1 MRTRSYRS
9 FVVLSMCWAILS
21 LAACRAPT
29 LPPETATAMPAT
41 PTVVPVPVGQHAHS
55 FAGQTGRL
63 HYLLFLPRSYDPG
76 AETVWPLILF
86 LHGSG
91 ERGSSLADLE
101 ILKHYGP
108 SMLVE
113 QQPDFPFIVLSPQCA
128 SESWEPRL
136 ETLLE
141 LLDAISASYAVD
153 PRRIYLTGLSMG
165 GFGTW
170 QLALRAPD
178 RFAAL
183 VPIAGGYR
191 YRVEAN
197 YEGYGQSQ
205 VRVIFDTSM
214 PDHLCDLAGVPV
226 WAFHGDQDSTVPHEQ
241 TADVI
246 VAALRACGNESVR
259 YTLYPDT
266 GHDAWTK
273 TYSNPDLYTWL
284 LEQKKDGL

>member
-1 MRTRSYRS
+1 
-9 FVVLSMCWAILS
+9 
-21 LAACRAPT
+21 
-29 LPPETATAMPAT
+29 MPAT
-41 PTVVPVPVGQHAHS
+41 PTQTAVPVSVGQHAYS

-63 HYLLFLPRSYDPG
+63 NYLLFLPRSYDPG
-76 AETVWPLILF
+76 SETMWPLILF

-91 ERGSSLADLE
+91 EKGSSLADLE
-101 ILKHYGP
+101 MLKRYGP
-108 SMLVE
+108 PMLVE
-113 QQPDFPFIVLSPQCA
+113 QQSNFPFVVLSPQCA
-128 SESWEPRL
+128 SESWESRL

-141 LLDAISASYAVD
+141 LLDTIAASYAVD
-153 PRRIYLTGLSMG
+153 PQRIYLTGLSMG

-183 VPIAGGYR
+183 APIAGGYR

-197 YEGYGQSQ
+197 YEGYGQSG
-205 VRVIFDTSM
+205 VRIIFDTSM
-214 PDHLCDLAGVPV
+214 PDHLCDLASVPV
-226 WAFHGDQDSTVPHEQ
+226 WALHGDRDTTVPHEQ

-246 VAALRACGNESVR
+246 VEALRACGNESVQ

-266 GHDAWTK
+266 GHDAWTR
-273 TYSNPDLYTWL
+273 TYSDPDLYTWL